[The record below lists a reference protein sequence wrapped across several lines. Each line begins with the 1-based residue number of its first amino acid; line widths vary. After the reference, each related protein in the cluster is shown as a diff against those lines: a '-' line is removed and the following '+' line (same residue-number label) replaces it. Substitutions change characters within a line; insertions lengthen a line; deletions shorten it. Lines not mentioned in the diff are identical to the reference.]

1 MSALWGCDV
10 ARSNEFRRE
19 EDACRA
25 TGGCRFVTFGDCYR
39 QQRCLEKH
47 TLKPAARPEP
57 FIVPLCVDLEDLSS
71 LPAQGMIP
79 DDDVTV
85 RMVTVIMARPPI
97 PNMRRSSREVADQW
111 IRLAGQEAVN
121 HAGVCKPHGCIC
133 PNCEQYKRLRSRA
146 VELFDKGYYP
156 DLSEAYRV
164 AMDEVTGGVAET
176 VWSLPAPRAPRTAKP
191 KLDIERAAAQKT
203 DGDWIAD
210 RFGGLEL

>member
-1 MSALWGCDV
+1 V
-10 ARSNEFRRE
+10 ARTDQFRRE

-57 FIVPLCVDLEDLSS
+57 FIVPLFSDLEDLSS
-71 LPAQGMIP
+71 LPTPDMIP
-79 DDDVTV
+79 EAAATPV

-111 IRLAGQEAVN
+111 IRLAGQEAIN
-121 HAGVCKPHGCIC
+121 HAGVCKPHGCVC
-133 PNCEQYKRLRSRA
+133 PNCEQYKSLRSRA
-146 VELFDKGYYP
+146 VELFDKGYCP
-156 DLSEAYRV
+156 ELSEAYRV
-164 AMDEVTGGVAET
+164 AMDEVTGGVSAT
-176 VWSLPAPRAPRTAKP
+176 VWSLPTPRAPKIAKP
-191 KLDIERAAAQKT
+191 QLDIEREAAQRE
-203 DGDWIAD
+203 GNWVAD